1 MMNININKHKLI
13 FQLLVLSSLLTSNIT
28 QAHEVPKTS
37 INAGLLLIQNNAFG
51 SLSGA
56 NLSVDKNDFA
66 GIFSL
71 NQPESP
77 SVAFEAGALTGFE
90 SSANITKSKSGT
102 LHGKSYSSDGALT
115 LEAKTEMSYFAG
127 MKFSTSNHESINA
140 YIKTGLHFWEVD
152 FSVSGS
158 NSLTYNGTSYN
169 SNSFLKV
176 DGSDPYLGLG
186 LTYNTSNKS
195 FISFDYLTMASTNA
209 IQGAEFDI
217 DGYSLTWSLNF

>member
-1 MMNININKHKLI
+1 MNIKINKNKVI
-13 FQLLVLSSLLTSNIT
+13 FQLLLLSFLLTSNVT

-37 INAGLLLIQNNAFG
+37 INAGLTIIQDNAFK

-56 NLSVDKNDFA
+56 NLLVDKNDFA
-66 GIFSL
+66 AIFSL
-71 NQPESP
+71 TQPISP

-90 SSANITKSKSGT
+90 SSANITNSTSGT
-102 LHGKSYSSDGALT
+102 LHGKPYSSDGSLT
-115 LEAKTEMSYFAG
+115 LKAKTEMSYFAG

-140 YIKTGLHFWEVD
+140 YVKTGLHFWEID

-158 NSLTYNGTSYN
+158 NSLTYNGTPYS

-186 LTYNTSNKS
+186 LTYDTSNNS
-195 FISFDYLTMASTNA
+195 FIDLEYLTMASTNA

-217 DGYSLTWSLNF
+217 DVYSLKWSLHF

>member
-1 MMNININKHKLI
+1 
-13 FQLLVLSSLLTSNIT
+13 
-28 QAHEVPKTS
+28 
-37 INAGLLLIQNNAFG
+37 
-51 SLSGA
+51 
-56 NLSVDKNDFA
+56 
-66 GIFSL
+66 
-71 NQPESP
+71 
-77 SVAFEAGALTGFE
+77 
-90 SSANITKSKSGT
+90 
-102 LHGKSYSSDGALT
+102 
-115 LEAKTEMSYFAG
+115 